1 MITKTVKE
9 YGTKSKR
16 MRIDI
21 NKSDGFN
28 ADETVAIIPIQKYNE
43 IKQDVL
49 DLQNEL
55 MTARAESDMAAEVNA
70 KLTDQIQ
77 DLRNRKINLDKMIK
91 NAVSP
96 IDDHYQR
103 EIKKKDDKINE
114 LESQLKTL
122 QSKIN
127 QYNLDMMA
135 LNIIDIG
142 IRHKHKKL
150 IQNFNES
157 IALIGVDPT
166 VVTADVKKISE
177 NENGPVEPQHKK

>member
-28 ADETVAIIPIQKYNE
+28 ANDEVAIIPIQKYNE
-43 IKQDVL
+43 IKQDIL

-70 KLTDQIQ
+70 KLTEQIT

-91 NAVSP
+91 NAVTP
-96 IDDHYQR
+96 IDEHYQR
-103 EIKKKDDKINE
+103 EIKNKDDKIND
-114 LESQLKTL
+114 LETKLKTL
-122 QSKIN
+122 ETKIN

-142 IRHKHKKL
+142 ILHKHKKL
-150 IQNFNES
+150 IKNFNES
-157 IALIGVDPT
+157 ITVVGDDPT
-166 VVTADVKKISE
+166 VVTADVKKITE
-177 NENGPVEPQHKK
+177 NENSLVEPQHKK